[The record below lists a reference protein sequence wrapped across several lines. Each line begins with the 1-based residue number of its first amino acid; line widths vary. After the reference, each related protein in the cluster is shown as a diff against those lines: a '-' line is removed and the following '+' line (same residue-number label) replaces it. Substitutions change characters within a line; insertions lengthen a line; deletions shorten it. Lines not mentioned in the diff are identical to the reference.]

1 MLDHNWNI
9 AMSEEF
15 NVLTK
20 QHKYMENGDMERH
33 KARLV
38 VNGKSQQF
46 GVDCDETLSPC
57 PFLMEVI
64 SRVLCPEE
72 STCSYALYLNSLQK
86 TLAGL
91 LMIPVLPILCE
102 LSDEYG
108 RKPLLLLTMSTSIF
122 PVVLLA
128 ISKSK
133 AFIYAY
139 FALRCL
145 SYILSLR
152 SVFCIAIA
160 YAADVVED
168 DKRVAAFSWITGVM
182 SASYILGSLLAKFIP
197 GKIHYFQLSI
207 PLLIMPPL
215 FIQLFVAE
223 TARRAPM
230 TKQSLWSIFFKSI
243 RERYSS
249 IKCAAAVIFT
259 KPNLRGIYLVS
270 FLYEFG
276 ISGISSVLLFYM
288 KDALNLNGSKVS
300 ETLMIVQVG
309 SVFSQMLIVPVINTL
324 TGEKAILSMGLL
336 ASVTYAFFYSLAWAT
351 WLPYISVSLGLA
363 YGFVKP
369 SICAIISRASS
380 SNDQG
385 RAQGFLAAVD
395 SIAGFVSPLIMTP
408 LTQWFLSNKAPFDCK
423 GFSLIFAAFVMMVAL
438 FVAMPLKPETTWNH
452 DLKVV
457 LLT

>member
-1 MLDHNWNI
+1 MQNMRDLMMFRNIRMLTNLVGPLFVHGI
-9 AMSEEF
+9 AQEMCS
-15 NVLTK
+15 
-20 QHKYMENGDMERH
+20 
-33 KARLV
+33 
-38 VNGKSQQF
+38 
-46 GVDCDETLSPC
+46 

-64 SRVLCPEE
+64 NNSLCPGE
-72 STCSYALYLNSLQK
+72 STCADVLYLNSLQQ
-86 TLAGL
+86 TVAAL
-91 LMIPVLPILCE
+91 LMIPVLPLLCE

-108 RKPLLLLTMSTSIF
+108 RKPLLLLTMCTSIF

-128 ISKSK
+128 INKSRT
-133 AFIYAY
+133 FIYAC

-145 SYILSLR
+145 SYILSLKT
-152 SVFCIAIA
+152 VFCIAIA

-168 DKRVAAFSWITGVM
+168 DKRVAAFGWITGVI
-182 SASYILGSLLAKFIP
+182 SASHIVGSLLASFVP
-197 GKIHYFQLSI
+197 GNYIFEVSI
-207 PLLIMPPL
+207 PLMIMCPL
-215 FIQLFVAE
+215 FVQLFMVE

-230 TKQSLWSIFFKSI
+230 TKQSMWSILFKPI

-249 IKCAAAVIFT
+249 LRYAATVIFN
-259 KPNLRGIYLVS
+259 KPILRGIYVAS

-276 ISGISSVLLFYM
+276 MFGINSVLPIYL
-288 KDALNLNGSKVS
+288 KEALNLNESRFS
-300 ETLMIVQVG
+300 ETLMIVQIG
-309 SVFSQMLIVPVINTL
+309 SVFSQMLIVPAINAL
-324 TGEKAILSMGLL
+324 IGEKAILSLGLL
-336 ASVTYAFFYSLAWAT
+336 SSVTYAFFYSMAWET

-395 SIAGFVSPLIMTP
+395 SIAGFMSPLIMAP
-408 LTQWFLSNKAPFDCK
+408 LTRWFLSKNAPFDCK
-423 GFSLIFAAFVMMVAL
+423 GFSLICAALSMMGAL
-438 FVAMPLKPETTWNH
+438 LVAMPLKPETTWNH

>member
-1 MLDHNWNI
+1 MATKLIESLQSMRDLIMFRNI
-9 AMSEEF
+9 RLLSHLLVPLFLHGIAHEMS
-15 NVLTK
+15 
-20 QHKYMENGDMERH
+20 
-33 KARLV
+33 
-38 VNGKSQQF
+38 
-46 GVDCDETLSPC
+46 SPY
-57 PFLMEVI
+57 LMEVI
-64 SRVLCPEE
+64 SSALCPGET
-72 STCSYALYLNSLQK
+72 TCSDALYLNNLQQ
-86 TLAGL
+86 TIAGL
-91 LMIPVLPILCE
+91 LMIPVLPLLCE

-108 RKPLLLLTMSTSIF
+108 RKPLLLLTISTSIF

-128 ISKSK
+128 ISNSR
-133 AFIYAY
+133 AFINAY

-168 DKRVAAFSWITGVM
+168 DKRVAAFSWITGVL
-182 SASYILGSLLAKFIP
+182 SASHVLGTLLARFVP
-197 GKIHYFQLSI
+197 GKYIFELSI
-207 PLLIMPPL
+207 PLLFMCPL

-230 TKQSLWSIFFKSI
+230 TKQSLWSILFKPI

-249 IKCAAAVIFT
+249 IRYGATVIFT
-259 KPNLRGIYLVS
+259 KPTLRGIYLVS
-270 FLYEFG
+270 FFYEFG
-276 ISGISSVLLFYM
+276 MCGISSVLLFYM
-288 KDALNLNGSKVS
+288 KDALNMNEGNMSA
-300 ETLMIVQVG
+300 TLMIVQIG
-309 SVFSQMLIVPVINTL
+309 SVFSQMLIVPVINAL

-336 ASVTYAFFYSLAWAT
+336 ASVTYAFFYSVAWAT

-380 SNDQG
+380 SNEQG
-385 RAQGFLAAVD
+385 RVQGFLAAVD
-395 SIAGFVSPLIMTP
+395 SIAGFISPLIMTP
-408 LTQWFLSNKAPFDCK
+408 LTQWFLSNNAPFDCK
-423 GFSLIFAAFVMMVAL
+423 GFSLVCAAFSMMVAL
-438 FVAMPLKPETTWNH
+438 VIAMPLKPETTWNH

>member
-1 MLDHNWNI
+1 
-9 AMSEEF
+9 
-15 NVLTK
+15 
-20 QHKYMENGDMERH
+20 
-33 KARLV
+33 
-38 VNGKSQQF
+38 
-46 GVDCDETLSPC
+46 
-57 PFLMEVI
+57 
-64 SRVLCPEE
+64 
-72 STCSYALYLNSLQK
+72 
-86 TLAGL
+86 
-91 LMIPVLPILCE
+91 MIPVLPILCE

-122 PVVLLA
+122 PIVLLA
-128 ISKSK
+128 INKSR

-168 DKRVAAFSWITGVM
+168 DKKVAAFSWITGVM
-182 SASYILGSLLAKFIP
+182 SASYVLGSLLAKFIP
-197 GKIHYFQLSI
+197 GKYIFELSI
-207 PLLIMPPL
+207 PLLIMSPL

-270 FLYEFG
+270 FFYEFG
-276 ISGISSVLLFYM
+276 MSGISSVLLFYM
-288 KDALNLNGSKVS
+288 KDALKLNGSKVS

-309 SVFSQMLIVPVINTL
+309 SVCSQMLIVPVINTL

-336 ASVTYAFFYSLAWAT
+336 ASVTYAFFYSMAWAT

-423 GFSLIFAAFVMMVAL
+423 GFSLICAAFVMMVAL

>member
-1 MLDHNWNI
+1 MESKLMESLQGMRDLIMFRNI
-9 AMSEEF
+9 KLLLHLLVPLFVHGIAHEMS
-15 NVLTK
+15 
-20 QHKYMENGDMERH
+20 
-33 KARLV
+33 
-38 VNGKSQQF
+38 S
-46 GVDCDETLSPC
+46 

-64 SRVLCPEE
+64 SHVLCPGE
-72 STCSYALYLNSLQK
+72 SICSYALYLNSLQK

-122 PVVLLA
+122 PIVLLA
-128 ISKSK
+128 INKSR

-168 DKRVAAFSWITGVM
+168 DKKVAAFSWITGVM
-182 SASYILGSLLAKFIP
+182 SASYVLGSLLAKFIP
-197 GKIHYFQLSI
+197 GKYIFELSI
-207 PLLIMPPL
+207 PLLIMSPL

-270 FLYEFG
+270 FFYEFG
-276 ISGISSVLLFYM
+276 MSGISSVLLFYM
-288 KDALNLNGSKVS
+288 KDALKLNGSKVS

-309 SVFSQMLIVPVINTL
+309 SVCSQMLIVPVINTL

-336 ASVTYAFFYSLAWAT
+336 ASVTYAFFYSMAWAT

-423 GFSLIFAAFVMMVAL
+423 GFSLICAAFVMMVAL

>member
-1 MLDHNWNI
+1 MESKLMESLQGMRDLIMFRNI
-9 AMSEEF
+9 KLLLHLLVPLFVHGIAHEMS
-15 NVLTK
+15 
-20 QHKYMENGDMERH
+20 
-33 KARLV
+33 
-38 VNGKSQQF
+38 S
-46 GVDCDETLSPC
+46 

-64 SRVLCPEE
+64 SHVLCPGE
-72 STCSYALYLNSLQK
+72 SICSYALYLNSLQK

-122 PVVLLA
+122 PIVLLA
-128 ISKSK
+128 INKSR

-160 YAADVVED
+160 YA
-168 DKRVAAFSWITGVM
+168 
-182 SASYILGSLLAKFIP
+182 
-197 GKIHYFQLSI
+197 LSI
-207 PLLIMPPL
+207 PLLIMSPL

-270 FLYEFG
+270 FFYEFG
-276 ISGISSVLLFYM
+276 MSGISSVLLFYM
-288 KDALNLNGSKVS
+288 KDALKLNGSKVS

-309 SVFSQMLIVPVINTL
+309 SVCSQMLIVPVINTL

-336 ASVTYAFFYSLAWAT
+336 ASVTYAFFYSMAWAT

-423 GFSLIFAAFVMMVAL
+423 GFSLICAAFVMMVAL